1 MCSIVEHSLLAV
13 LLVIGLIPKVFLWFH
28 LLPWVFCRSGH
39 TLTLSFY
46 IDDISQIIKIE
57 EGMTTDM

>member
-1 MCSIVEHSLLAV
+1 MCIIVEHTLLAI
-13 LLVIGLIPKVFLWFH
+13 LLAIGVIPRFH
-28 LLPWVFCRSGH
+28 LLPWVFCTSGH
-39 TLTLSFY
+39 ALTLSFY